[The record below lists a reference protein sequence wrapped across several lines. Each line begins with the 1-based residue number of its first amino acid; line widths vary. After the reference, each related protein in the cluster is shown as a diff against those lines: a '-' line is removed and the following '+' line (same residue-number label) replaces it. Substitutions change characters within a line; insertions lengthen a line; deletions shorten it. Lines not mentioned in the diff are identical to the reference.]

1 MGVPEKIKI
10 ELPYGPAI
18 PLLGIYSEKTII
30 QRDPRPPAFTAALA
44 RTWKQPTY
52 MSSDRWM
59 DKTVIHVNTMESY
72 SALNKISSFAV
83 MWMDLDSVIQTEIN
97 QKNKYGMCVKLIQ
110 SCPSVCDPVDC
121 SPPGSS
127 VHGTLQARILKW
139 VTMPLSRGSSWPRDR
154 SCISCLLW

>member
-52 MSSDRWM
+52 MSSDR
-59 DKTVIHVNTMESY
+59 
-72 SALNKISSFAV
+72 
-83 MWMDLDSVIQTEIN
+83 
-97 QKNKYGMCVKLIQ
+97 
-110 SCPSVCDPVDC
+110 
-121 SPPGSS
+121 
-127 VHGTLQARILKW
+127 
-139 VTMPLSRGSSWPRDR
+139 
-154 SCISCLLW
+154 